1 MRSFLLTTLA
11 LPSVF
16 AKAQDAYDYLIV
28 GGGTCGLVL
37 ANRLTESPNVT
48 VAVIEA
54 GDSVKDSYNVT
65 QIENYFVNLGTSI
78 DWAYPS
84 VPQEYTDGKVL
95 TFNAGKALGGTSTI
109 NGATYVRA
117 SRAQIDAW
125 EDLGNEGWNWDSLW
139 PYYLKSEHFQP
150 PTPDLVAK
158 GAEYEASAHGTGGH
172 VGVGWSNYTMGGNAH
187 SVINQTY
194 QNLGIPYNRD
204 QSTGDLHGFSVFPST
219 IDSKLE
225 IRSDA
230 ARSYWYSIESRPNL
244 HLFTNTLAEKIQ
256 WSALKPQPKTSK
268 LAASG
273 VQVRPISG
281 GDSRTITARKEVILS
296 AGSHKSPGMLERS
309 GFGNPNILSKMGIP
323 LKYNLPAVGDG
334 LQDQPNVVILAN
346 ASTNWTGY
354 TPYVTY
360 PTASDLFGA
369 NTSNVA
375 RHVSDQIPA
384 YAATIASKSNN
395 ATTAD
400 VVQKQLRIQVDL
412 IFNKSIPVGEIL
424 TVPSETQILAAFWLL
439 LPFSRGSTHIS
450 STNTSDAPLI
460 SPNFFMLDWDA
471 IGQTAI
477 ANLVRRAF
485 HTGPLGEY
493 TGADI
498 TPNTTVVP
506 NGAGVEQW
514 LPYFKQSYTPNNH
527 PVSTCAMMSHELGGV
542 VDPELVVYGTQN
554 VRVVDASVLPFQI
567 NGHLTS
573 TLYAVAERASDLIKE
588 SA

>member
-1 MRSFLLTTLA
+1 MRSLLLSLLA
-11 LPSVF
+11 LPWTL
-16 AKAQDAYDYLIV
+16 AGARQDAYDYVIV

-37 ANRLTESPNVT
+37 ANRLTEDPNVT
-48 VAVIEA
+48 VAVVEA
-54 GDSVKDSYNVT
+54 GASVKDSYNVT
-65 QIENYFVNLGTSI
+65 QIENFFVNYGTSI

-84 VPQEYTDGKVL
+84 VPQEYSNGRVL
-95 TFNAGKALGGTSTI
+95 TYNAGKALGGSSTI

-125 EDLGNEGWNWDSLW
+125 EELGDKGWNWDSLW
-139 PYYLKSEHFQP
+139 PYYLKSERFQP

-158 GAEYEASAHGTGGH
+158 GAEFEPSAHGTSGH

-194 QNLGIPYNRD
+194 QNLGIPYNKD

-230 ARSYWYSIESRPNL
+230 ARSYLYDIENRTNL
-244 HLFTNTLAEKIQ
+244 HVITNTVGEKIE
-256 WSALKPQPKTSK
+256 WDETKTQHNSPV
-268 LAASG
+268 LRASG
-273 VQVRPISG
+273 VQIRPIAG
-281 GDSRTITARKEVILS
+281 GKSRVITARKEVILS

-309 GFGNPNILSKMGIP
+309 GVGNPNILTKLNIP
-323 LKYNLPAVGDG
+323 LKYSLPAVGDG
-334 LQDQPNVVILAN
+334 LQDQPNVVIYAN
-346 ASTNWTGY
+346 SSTNWTGY

-375 RHVSDQIPA
+375 NHVSDQIPA
-384 YAATIASKSNN
+384 YAETIASKSNN
-395 ATTAD
+395 AITAD
-400 VVQKQLRIQVDL
+400 VVQKQLRIQADL
-412 IFNKSIPVGEIL
+412 IFNKSIPVAEIL
-424 TVPSETQILAAFWLL
+424 TVPTETQILAAFWML

-450 STNTSDAPLI
+450 STNTSDTPHI
-460 SPNFFMLDWDA
+460 NPNFFMLDWDA
-471 IGQTAI
+471 MAQTAT
-477 ANLVRRAF
+477 ANLARRAF

-493 TGADI
+493 VGADI
-498 TPNTTVVP
+498 TPNDTVVP
-506 NGAGVEQW
+506 KGAGVDQW
-514 LPYFKQSYTPNNH
+514 LPFLKQTYTPNNH

-567 NGHLTS
+567 NGHLT
-573 TLYAVAERASDLIKE
+573 R
-588 SA
+588 